1 MNEVEKTGA
10 DILVDFLIS
19 RGVSIVFCIT
29 GAGNLAIVDAIVRDG
44 RIKLIYSHH
53 EQAAVMEAQGYS
65 RISGELGVALVTTG
79 GGTSNV
85 VTGVLSAHLDSIPTL
100 IISGNESSFH
110 CENQSQL
117 RAYGVQG
124 FDSVS
129 VLRPITKFSE
139 RIKDVSEAIAVMNHA
154 ADSAMGNRMGPAHVD
169 FPMDLQ
175 RKITTLNYE
184 QQHVVTVPSPQAN
197 PTEVQEFVTRLT
209 SALTQSIKPTLYLG
223 NGCREPE
230 IYNQVQRLVKE
241 FQIPYFISWSAMDL
255 FPDADPLNFGRV
267 GIYGD
272 RAANI
277 LLQKSDL
284 ILTLGTRL
292 AIPQLGYDRADFARK
307 ASKWVIEIDPTEC
320 QKFTGLNWNVLN
332 LDAKEFLDYMIPAYA
347 SKKVAETRFSEWV
360 REAGLLWE
368 ELPRRDQVGPMG
380 SENLGFLHSAEV
392 IEVLNRE
399 LAGDAILST
408 DVGAGLLTG
417 HYMYEQSG
425 NRRLFTSQGLGEMG
439 FGLPGAIGAHFA
451 DQTKQ
456 IVCLNTD
463 GAIMFNLQELQL
475 VKEHQI
481 PLKLFIFNNS
491 GYSMIRI
498 SQNNLFDS
506 RVAGST
512 TSSGISFPDFGKLA
526 DLFGLEH
533 VVLEKASDW
542 KIQLTEGLKSTAAVL
557 FEVIMNPEQKYLPRL
572 ATSKLSDGTLISPPL
587 EDLDPLLELSDLEK
601 FLGYPAHQN
610 SRRARGMQ

>member
-10 DILVDFLIS
+10 EVLVDFLVS
-19 RGVSIVFCIT
+19 HGVKIVFCIT
-29 GAGNLAIVDAIVRDG
+29 GAGNLAIVDALVRDK
-44 RIKLIYSHH
+44 RIRLIYSHH

-85 VTGVLSAHLDSIPTL
+85 VTGVLSAHLDSVPVL

-110 CENQSQL
+110 CENQSHL

-129 VLRPITKFSE
+129 VLSPITKFSE
-139 RIKDVSEAIAVMNHA
+139 RIKDVGETRAVMNLA
-154 ADSAMGNRMGPAHVD
+154 VDSALKNRKGPTHVD

-175 RKITTLNYE
+175 RKSVLTEN
-184 QQHVVTVPSPQAN
+184 QVTIPA
-197 PTEVQEFVTRLT
+197 PTELRRSSSTQIQEFVSQLT
-209 SALTQSIKPTLYLG
+209 SALTQSLKPTLYIG
-223 NGCREPE
+223 NGCRDIETNKK
-230 IYNQVQRLVKE
+230 IQHIVKE
-241 FQIPYFISWSAMDL
+241 LQIPYFVSWSAIDL
-255 FPDADPLNFGRV
+255 FQDDDPLNLGRV

-272 RAANI
+272 RASNL
-277 LLQKSDL
+277 LLQKTDL

-307 ASKWVIEIDPTEC
+307 ASKWIVEIDPTEC
-320 QKFTGLNWNVLN
+320 EKFSGLSWNVLN
-332 LDAKEFLDYMIPAYA
+332 ADVNDFLDQLTSSTNFNNVIKR
-347 SKKVAETRFSEWV
+347 SFSDWILEGET
-360 REAGLLWE
+360 LWGK
-368 ELPRRDQVGPMG
+368 LPRLEQVGPMG
-380 SENLGFLHSAEV
+380 TNNLEFLHSAEV
-392 IEVLNRE
+392 IAVLNEE
-399 LAGDAILST
+399 LDEDAIIST

-417 HYMYEQSG
+417 HYMYEQSKS
-425 NRRLFTSQGLGEMG
+425 RRLFTSQGLGEMG

-475 VKEHQI
+475 VKEHKI

-526 DLFGLEH
+526 DLFSFEH
-533 VVLEKASDW
+533 VLLEKGNDW
-542 KIQLTEGLKSTAAVL
+542 EAQLTDGLKSNSAVL

-572 ATSKLSDGTLISPPL
+572 ATSKLSDGTLISPPI
-587 EDLDPLLELSDLEK
+587 EDLDPLLELSDLEIY
-601 FLGYPAHQN
+601 LGYPAHQN
-610 SRRARGMQ
+610 SKRARGIQ